1 MINTDRYVW
10 LYNVQLSICIIID
23 YKHPLQVPIF
33 KMRVKNPNLIAG
45 IFRRPGTGNKVV
57 RRKISLTL
65 Q

>member
-1 MINTDRYVW
+1 MILTDWYVCM
-10 LYNVQLSICIIID
+10 YNVQLSVCIIID
-23 YKHPLQVPIF
+23 YTQPLQVPKF
-33 KMRVKNPNLIAG
+33 RMRVKNPNPIAG